1 MYLREEFDILRN
13 MFCIYRVD
21 EMIPLLCLHAAVNRW
36 SAWLGLKKGKCG
48 AMYALL
54 KLQDIFT
61 RQSKITLFDPLYL
74 V

>member
-1 MYLREEFDILRN
+1 
-13 MFCIYRVD
+13 
-21 EMIPLLCLHAAVNRW
+21 MIPLLCLHAAVNRW

-74 V
+74 VKSKPYRPMLTVCSF